1 MLKIVENEDI
11 MEHISEYD
19 VILIGTN
26 VYCTLSQGVQR
37 DIALNYPYVREKNFQ
52 TKYGDIDKMGTILE
66 CTADNEPFISLL
78 YICRGYPCKK
88 VNGDDYLSYESLEK
102 CLKLINIKY
111 KGLKIACPLLG
122 CSRFDGNG
130 NKEKVL
136 EIFNNCLK
144 NVDITIY
151 DYFQQSRNEKQIATR
166 KKELAVK
173 SKDYD
178 AYYEMVKKRKE
189 EAEKRFLRNGYA
201 RY

>member
-1 MLKIVENEDI
+1 MINIIENEDI
-11 MEHISEYD
+11 MNHISEYD

-37 DIALNYPYVREKNFQ
+37 DIALNYPYVRTNNFN
-52 TKYGDIDKMGTILE
+52 TKYGDISKMGTILE
-66 CTADNEPFISLL
+66 CKEENEPLITLL

-88 VNGDDYLSYESLEK
+88 VNGDDYLSYESLEN
-102 CLKLINIKY
+102 CLKLINKKY
-111 KGLKIACPLLG
+111 NGLDLACPLLG

-136 EIFNNCLK
+136 EIFEKCLT
-144 NVDITIY
+144 NVNITIY
-151 DYFQQSRNEKQIATR
+151 DYFQQSRDEKQIATR
-166 KKELAVK
+166 KKELEVK
-173 SKDYD
+173 SRDYN

-189 EAEKRFLRNGYA
+189 EAEKRFLRNGHA

>member
-1 MLKIVENEDI
+1 MN
-11 MEHISEYD
+11 HILEYD
-19 VILIGTN
+19 VVLIGTN

-37 DIALNYPYVREKNFQ
+37 DIALNYPYVREMNFK
-52 TKYGDIDKMGTILE
+52 TKYGDVDKLGTILE
-66 CTADNEPFISLL
+66 CVEENEPLITLL
-78 YICRGYPCKK
+78 YICRGYNCKK
-88 VNGDDYLSYESLEK
+88 IHGEDFLSYESLEK

-111 KGLKIACPLLG
+111 KGLNIACPLLG

-136 EIFNNCLK
+136 EIFNKCIT
-144 NVDITIY
+144 NVNITIY
-151 DYFQQSRNEKQIATR
+151 DYFQQTRNEKQIATR

-173 SKDYD
+173 AENYQ
-178 AYYEMVKKRKE
+178 AYYDMVKKRKE